1 MAGRKQADKKA
12 RKEPASRSTSPC
24 ESRSEPPPEGKVG
37 LGPRRRLPAKLLLLF
52 GSVATALVIGELA
65 LRLIGQAP
73 EIIAI
78 DVSSERHVYRRSTNP
93 ILSYEF
99 KPGFRNDAE
108 NLPFDYRVINSH
120 GLRDVERQY
129 AKPPGT
135 KRILLLGDSVV
146 AGYRIKKIDELMSR
160 QLEMLYGNENVE
172 VLNVAVT
179 GYCTRAEV
187 ELLRVKGVKYDPD
200 AVILFFV
207 ENDFRNFNPESVGA
221 DGIANRPRS
230 VSWLFCRSHLFR
242 LACLRLNWFGF
253 GLDADPARWNA
264 KAIGDNN
271 VVEGLALFRD
281 LADRHGFKPLVA
293 VWPGFT
299 HDAIEYPEQMF
310 MPGSK
315 ELIVERL
322 AHDYDLPVVGLREA
336 FREHWQSQT
345 PRPVPRQYYTVGDEM
360 HASVRGHRVTAEILR
375 RIVEE
380 HRLLEPAP
388 RQASRVARR
397 SDEDDAAV
405 RAAMALGTEK
415 ADYGLLHINR
425 AVTSLE
431 EGKPDEAL
439 AHLEKVS
446 PSDAM
451 NYGDAMVMLASIL
464 NRQGKPDDA
473 KRRLQELL
481 EAEPDHFQAHMVL
494 GSLLKTERA
503 YEEAIEHL
511 QRAVALGPDIYDAQ
525 YHLGRTLAQLG
536 RWKEAEPHLATAV
549 KLNPDSALA
558 ARQLG
563 RACANQGD
571 YQRAAVQFER
581 LVRLEPGRAPNYLE
595 LGTSLEKLQH
605 DEKALLAYRNGLASD
620 GKNAELHYR
629 LGLLLAQGK
638 QLGEAYV
645 HLRQA
650 AQLAP
655 NNVKASNGLAFV
667 LARQGRKEEA
677 IRQLRRS
684 LQIDPDN
691 KTARANIELLQSRSP
706 R

>member
-1 MAGRKQADKKA
+1 MAPGKQADEKA
-12 RKEPASRSTSPC
+12 GKEPAGRSTAPC
-24 ESRSEPPPEGKVG
+24 DSRSEPPPEGKVG
-37 LGPRRRLPAKLLLLF
+37 PGPRRRLPVKLLLLV
-52 GSVATALVIGELA
+52 GSIAASLVIGELA
-65 LRLIGQAP
+65 LRLIGLAP
-73 EIIAI
+73 EIIPI
-78 DVSSERHVYRRSTNP
+78 GVSSERHVYQRSTNP

-99 KPGFRNDAE
+99 KPGFRSDDE
-108 NLPFDYRVINSH
+108 DLPFDYRAINSH
-120 GLRDVERQY
+120 GFRDVERQY
-129 AKPPGT
+129 AKPPRT
-135 KRILLLGDSVV
+135 RRIILLGDSVV
-146 AGYRIKKIDELMSR
+146 VGYRIRKIDQLMSR
-160 QLEMLYGNENVE
+160 QLEMLYGNQNVE

-187 ELLRVKGVKYDPD
+187 ELLRVKAVKYDPD

-221 DGIANRPRS
+221 DGIANRPAW
-230 VSWLFCRSHLFR
+230 VSWLFHTSHLFR
-242 LACLRLNWFGF
+242 LACLQLNWFGF

-264 KAIGDNN
+264 KAIGHNN
-271 VVEGLALFRD
+271 VVEGLALLRD

-299 HDAIEYPEQMF
+299 HDAIEYPEKMF
-310 MPGSK
+310 IPGSK

-322 AHDYDLPVVGLREA
+322 ARDYDLPVVGLREA
-336 FREHWQSQT
+336 FRRHWQSQT

-360 HASVRGHRVTAEILR
+360 HASVVGHRVTAEILR

-388 RQASRVARR
+388 RRASRVARR

-405 RAAMALGTEK
+405 RAARALGTEK

-446 PSDAM
+446 PSDSM
-451 NYGDAMVMLASIL
+451 SYGDAIVMAASIL
-464 NRQGKPDDA
+464 NRQGKPDHA

-481 EAEPDHFQAHMVL
+481 EAEPDHFHAHMLL
-494 GSLLKTERA
+494 GSLLNAEQA
-503 YEEAIEHL
+503 HEEAIEHL
-511 QRAVALGPDIYDAQ
+511 RRAVALRPNIYDAQ
-525 YHLGRTLAQLG
+525 YLLGLTLAQLG
-536 RWKEAEPHLATAV
+536 RWKEAEPHLGKAV
-549 KLNPDSALA
+549 ELNPDSASA

-563 RACANQGD
+563 CACANQGH

-581 LVRLEPGRAPNYLE
+581 LVRLEPQRAQNHLD
-595 LGTSLEKLQH
+595 LGTSLDKLQH
-605 DEKALLAYRNGLASD
+605 DEKALLAYRNGLAAD

-629 LGLLLAQGK
+629 LGLLLVQGN
-638 QLGEAYV
+638 QLDEAHV

-650 AQLAP
+650 AELAP
-655 NNVKASNGLAFV
+655 NNVKASNGLALV

-677 IRQLRRS
+677 VRQLRRS

-691 KTARANIELLQSRSP
+691 KTARANLELLQSQSP
-706 R
+706 P